1 MSKEQRT
8 SREQKEESYS
18 NVVHVAPHRR
28 HEQQVHRPQQ
38 QQRLQNELLLAFA
51 HAGEAPLHAPRHR
64 GEVAG
69 LRLEA
74 DLLHPGLP
82 PTGPPAEGGFCAPGD
97 EEQVPRGAAEILRHR
112 IVPEG
117 ALEQAP
123 AAEADPDAQEILRDV
138 ERDSESRPGKL
149 FSPSLGNVSCVGIAI
164 GAHNGGISEVENM
177 TIPMHA

>member
-1 MSKEQRT
+1 MSNERT

-51 HAGEAPLHAPRHR
+51 HAGGEAPLHAPRHR

-82 PTGPPAEGGFCAPGD
+82 PTGPPAEGSVGAPGD

-112 IVPEG
+112 SLPEG

-164 GAHNGGISEVENM
+164 GAHNGGISEIKNM
-177 TIPMHA
+177 TIRMHS